1 MKIEVAFG
9 PTALAPGE
17 LAGRTVFVIDVLR
30 ATTTICAALHAG
42 AKGVIPV
49 ASSDEALRLAQTL
62 DRSDALLAGERQCQ
76 PIPGFALG
84 NSPRE
89 MTAERVAGRT
99 IVMTTTNGTGALLA
113 TAGAGTVYVAAG
125 VNLSVAAARAREV
138 LAEQEDL
145 VVLCAARQ
153 YAFSLDD
160 AYTAGRLI
168 LGAIEG
174 RRFRKGLNDGALVSV
189 DMARRYGERFDR
201 PLSISA
207 AGRQLRALGY
217 GEDITHAATV
227 DLHPVLPVFKDRR
240 VTLPPPAPAT
250 A

>member
-1 MKIEVAFG
+1 MRIEVAFG

-17 LAGRTVFVIDVLR
+17 LAGRTVFVVDVLR

-62 DRSDALLAGERQCQ
+62 DRSDALLAGERNCQ
-76 PIPGFALG
+76 PIPGFPLG

-113 TAGAGTVYVAAG
+113 ASGAGMVYVAAG

-189 DMARRYGERFDR
+189 DMARRYGDRFDR

-217 GEDITHAATV
+217 GEDITYAATV
-227 DLHPVLPVFKDRR
+227 DRHPVLPVFKDRQ
-240 VTLPPPAPAT
+240 VTLPPTTAPA

>member
-1 MKIEVAFG
+1 MRIEVAFG
-9 PTALAPGE
+9 PAALAPGE
-17 LAGRTVFVIDVLR
+17 LAGRTVFVVDVLR

-42 AKGVIPV
+42 ARGVIPV

-89 MTAERVAGRT
+89 MTADRVAGRT

-113 TAGAGTVYVAAG
+113 TAGAGAVYVAAG
-125 VNLSVAAARAREV
+125 VNLSAAAARARQALE
-138 LAEQEDL
+138 EKEDF

-153 YAFSLDD
+153 HAFSLDD

-174 RRFRKGLNDGALVSV
+174 RRFRKGLNDGALVAV
-189 DMARRYGERFDR
+189 DLARRYGERFDR
-201 PLSISA
+201 PLSICA

-217 GEDITHAATV
+217 AEDITHAATM
-227 DLHPVLPVFKDRR
+227 DLHPILPVFKDRR
-240 VTLPPPAPAT
+240 VTLPTVSPAPA
-250 A
+250 